1 MTYNQDFELQVYKCI
16 ASAGT
21 FTLSFRQD
29 ITLDIAFSATA
40 AEVKAA
46 LEFLTTIREVAVVF
60 SSGSAVCTSDGSN
73 VMSVEF
79 LQELGDVPYL
89 IEDVSGLT
97 QVCPH
102 PYLCCAVFCC
112 GVM

>member
-29 ITLDIAFSATA
+29 ITLDIAFDATA

-60 SSGSAVCTSDGSN
+60 TSGTSVCTSDGSN

-89 IEDVSGLT
+89 IEDVTGLT
-97 QVCPH
+97 QVGAH
-102 PYLCCAVFCC
+102 AALCCSVLLCAVL
-112 GVM
+112 